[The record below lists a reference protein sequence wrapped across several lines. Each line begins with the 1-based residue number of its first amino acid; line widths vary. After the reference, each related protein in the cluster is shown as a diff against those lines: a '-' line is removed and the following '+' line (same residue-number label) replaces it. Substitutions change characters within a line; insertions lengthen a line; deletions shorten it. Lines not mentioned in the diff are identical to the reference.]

1 VPLAVCCQCWHR
13 ALFFVFLAVFVY
25 AVVIPAES
33 RKYLGAVMATFN
45 RPHGYRLLACVTL
58 AAALL
63 APRVVCGQEQY
74 FTFGDIRVAAST
86 DQSGVNGYGAFTFV
100 VSNNSATTTHQ
111 VSLKIPKNSYRSDL
125 RSMSH
130 DVTVKPQSQ
139 QRIRMWQPHLNMQGN
154 GLEVTVDGVVTSEPY
169 GWSFNFSSGD
179 FRNVVVAAATQFP
192 QRGEIHQAISQ
203 IPWKPTLLQSGQQP
217 GLQQSGQQLG
227 LQWVQPFRLDEDNYL
242 GWARFDGVAITAKEF
257 RGLSGP
263 VQTALLRYVECGGS
277 LLIAGKWLAPPS
289 WQLQKKSV
297 GRLVSYSVGFG
308 ECMVVPEED
317 YNWQKPVPP
326 AVARH
331 IAESWARSARMEAV
345 SATEANQAFPVIEDV
360 EVPVRGLFLVML
372 GFGIVI
378 GPVNLYV
385 LSRKKRRLWLL
396 ATVPLIALVT
406 CLAVSSYMALTEPWG
421 SHVRTASVT
430 FLDETTGRAATL
442 ANLGLYSS
450 VAPADGLHFDK
461 TTELTPLWLT
471 HTQRQMPGVRT
482 IDWTVDQHL
491 NSGWLPPRMPVH
503 FLLRRSDTRKERVR
517 VSNNAAG
524 KRSVVN
530 GLPSALRSFHV
541 ADAEGKIYA
550 AHQVPAGGEA
560 ILEAAGTCRPAGS
573 QRSLRD
579 FCATWLIDMVPLTA
593 NPGAFLVPGCYV
605 AVLDDAPFVEEGLR
619 GASDR
624 RGQSVVYGILKE
636 PLP

>member
-1 VPLAVCCQCWHR
+1 
-13 ALFFVFLAVFVY
+13 
-25 AVVIPAES
+25 
-33 RKYLGAVMATFN
+33 MATSN
-45 RPHGYRLLACVTL
+45 RPLGLWLLPSVTL

-63 APRVVCGQEQY
+63 APRIASGQEQS
-74 FTFGDIRVAAST
+74 FAFGDIQIVAAS
-86 DQSGVNGYGAFTFV
+86 DLGGVSGYASFTFV
-100 VSNNSATTTHQ
+100 VSNNSATTTHR
-111 VSLKIPKNSYRSDL
+111 VSLKIPKTSFRSDL

-130 DVTVKPQSQ
+130 DVIVKPQSKE
-139 QRIRMWQPHLNMQGN
+139 RIRMWQPHLNFQGN
-154 GLEVTVDGVVTSEPY
+154 GLEVTVDGVLSSENYGGWGGNISSRFWNQVT
-169 GWSFNFSSGD
+169 
-179 FRNVVVAAATQFP
+179 VAATNQFP
-192 QRGEIHQAISQ
+192 QRGEMYQAVSQ
-203 IPWKPTLLQSGQQP
+203 LPWKPSRLQSEQQPGLSGQQP
-217 GLQQSGQQLG
+217 S
-227 LQWVQPFRLDEDNYL
+227 LQWVQPFRSDEDNYL
-242 GWARFDGVAITAKEF
+242 GWVRFDGVAITAKEF
-257 RGLSGP
+257 RELAGP

-277 LLIAGKWLAPPS
+277 LLIVGKWLAPPS

-297 GRLVSYSVGFG
+297 GRLVSYSAGFG
-308 ECMVVPEED
+308 ECMVVLEED

-326 AVARH
+326 AIARH
-331 IAESWARSARMEAV
+331 IAESWAPSARMEVV

-421 SHVRTASVT
+421 SHVRTASIT

-442 ANLGLYSS
+442 ANLGLYAS

-461 TTELTPLWLT
+461 ATELRPLWLT
-471 HTQRQMPGVRT
+471 NTQRQMPGVRT
-482 IDWTVDQHL
+482 IDWTLDQHL

-503 FLLRRSDTRKERVR
+503 FLLRKSETRTERIS
-517 VSNNAAG
+517 VSSNAAG
-524 KRSVVN
+524 KLSVIN
-530 GLPSALRSFHV
+530 GLPSLLRDFHV
-541 ADAEGKIYA
+541 ADAAGKVYA
-550 AHQVPAGGEA
+550 AHEVSSGGQA
-560 ILEAAGTCRPAGS
+560 NLEAAGICQPAGS

-579 FCATWLIDMVPLTA
+579 FCAQWLIDVGPLTA